1 MVSRSLGWLSR
12 IAFVTCAA
20 LASGCDSGGLLV
32 VEHTKPPP
40 VQGPSVNDLVSNGT
54 YAKNGKYR
62 LYYTMG
68 QPSPNTDVAKSETKT
83 VHGGLVGASQGD

>member
-1 MVSRSLGWLSR
+1 ME
-12 IAFVTCAA
+12 I
-20 LASGCDSGGLLV
+20 
-32 VEHTKPPP
+32 TKPQS
-40 VQGPSVNDLVSNGT
+40 VQGPSVNDLVRNVT

>member
-1 MVSRSLGWLSR
+1 MGPRSLPWLSR

-32 VEHTKPPP
+32 VEHKPETT
-40 VQGPSVNDLVSNGT
+40 VQGPSVNELVSNGT

-62 LYYTMG
+62 IFYTMG
-68 QPSPNTDVAKSETKT
+68 QPSPNTDVATSGKST
-83 VHGGLVGASQGD
+83 VHGGLVGAAHSD

>member
-1 MVSRSLGWLSR
+1 MGSRSLTLLSR

-32 VEHTKPPP
+32 VEHTKPEQ

-62 LYYTMG
+62 IFYTMG
-68 QPSPNTDVAKSETKT
+68 QPSPNTDVATSGKST
-83 VHGGLVGASQGD
+83 VHGGLVGAANND